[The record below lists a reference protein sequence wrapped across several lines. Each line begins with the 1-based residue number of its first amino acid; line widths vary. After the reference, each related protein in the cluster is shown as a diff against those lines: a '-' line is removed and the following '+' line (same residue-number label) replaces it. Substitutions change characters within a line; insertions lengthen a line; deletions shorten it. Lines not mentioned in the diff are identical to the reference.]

1 MSDTTDT
8 KIAVVETEVETLK
21 KSDGDQWNAINEIR
35 QYMRKLIPVWV
46 TLVLMAM
53 SAVTASAL
61 TFAGMAIRMVGK

>member
-1 MSDTTDT
+1 MSDTADT
-8 KIAVVETEVETLK
+8 KIAVVETEIETLK
-21 KSDGDQWNAINEIR
+21 KSDDDLWSAINEIR

>member
-1 MSDTTDT
+1 MPETTDT
-8 KIAVVETEVETLK
+8 KIAVIETEVGTLK
-21 KSDGDQWNAINEIR
+21 KSDNDQWSAINEIR

>member
-1 MSDTTDT
+1 MSDTADT

-21 KSDGDQWNAINEIR
+21 KSDDDQWNAINEIR

>member
-1 MSDTTDT
+1 MPDTADT
-8 KIAVVETEVETLK
+8 KIAVVETEIDTLK
-21 KSDGDQWNAINEIR
+21 KSDDDQWNAINEIR